1 MPQIHQIAGVGT
13 EEVLI
18 GQSLLEILERAGH
31 REFAAQRMHDDRVP
45 NRLEIQ
51 HIRQLHAHLP
61 PAGLD
66 EQRLAATPTHHIDR
80 PFQLLAE
87 CEVRHRLEQI
97 GERLHFVPVDRVLR
111 GGGDEH
117 DNHSVVALADAPG
130 RRHAVHVLHLDVQKQ
145 NVVHRRIILDDLLT
159 IVEYG
164 NREFRTGFAAVLIE
178 IVKHPLAGGG
188 IVLDHSNPDIAH
200 DRTFLSRLLQASYPD
215 VPDIGRIPAA
225 FVRRRYAGDME
236 QDPLVSIIIPVY
248 KVEKFLDECVASVA
262 AQTYANLEILLV
274 DDGSPDNCP
283 AMCDAWAARDPRI
296 RVIHKPNGGLSD
308 ARNAGIAEAI
318 GAYIYFA
325 DSDDTVAPTLVEDCL
340 NAMREYDADLVM
352 FQFDTISENNK
363 PLLSNYRHNDFTEV
377 QVLTPVEA
385 IKKQV
390 KAEIDG
396 YFWAFLAPAS
406 TYQGTGFSFPVG
418 RKIEDLSRICNV
430 IGEATR
436 VVRLPK
442 ALYHYRM
449 REGSITASWDPQL
462 TRDWTRAADDREEYI
477 VHRFPELKGFMTL
490 QQLNFFANL
499 DYETMR
505 QSLIAGLKIDPED
518 ADALRRRIEGLT
530 KSADEGD
537 EPVPE
542 TLRELLGLLKLG
554 ITKVADGTFGKAD
567 GSSTDG
573 DAENDDVTLADRFRD
588 MREDWRQLRIQRIED
603 AEERKAER
611 KAARNGVTFESV
623 SH

>member
-1 MPQIHQIAGVGT
+1 
-13 EEVLI
+13 
-18 GQSLLEILERAGH
+18 
-31 REFAAQRMHDDRVP
+31 
-45 NRLEIQ
+45 
-51 HIRQLHAHLP
+51 
-61 PAGLD
+61 
-66 EQRLAATPTHHIDR
+66 
-80 PFQLLAE
+80 
-87 CEVRHRLEQI
+87 
-97 GERLHFVPVDRVLR
+97 
-111 GGGDEH
+111 
-117 DNHSVVALADAPG
+117 
-130 RRHAVHVLHLDVQKQ
+130 
-145 NVVHRRIILDDLLT
+145 
-159 IVEYG
+159 
-164 NREFRTGFAAVLIE
+164 
-178 IVKHPLAGGG
+178 
-188 IVLDHSNPDIAH
+188 
-200 DRTFLSRLLQASYPD
+200 
-215 VPDIGRIPAA
+215 
-225 FVRRRYAGDME
+225 
-236 QDPLVSIIIPVY
+236 
-248 KVEKFLDECVASVA
+248 
-262 AQTYANLEILLV
+262 
-274 DDGSPDNCP
+274 
-283 AMCDAWAARDPRI
+283 
-296 RVIHKPNGGLSD
+296 VIHKPNGGLSD
-308 ARNAGIAEAI
+308 ARNSGIAEAI

-377 QVLTPVEA
+377 QVLTPVEV

-554 ITKVADGTFGKAD
+554 IAKVADGTFGKAD

-603 AEERKAER
+603 AEERKTER

>member
-1 MPQIHQIAGVGT
+1 
-13 EEVLI
+13 
-18 GQSLLEILERAGH
+18 
-31 REFAAQRMHDDRVP
+31 
-45 NRLEIQ
+45 
-51 HIRQLHAHLP
+51 
-61 PAGLD
+61 
-66 EQRLAATPTHHIDR
+66 
-80 PFQLLAE
+80 
-87 CEVRHRLEQI
+87 
-97 GERLHFVPVDRVLR
+97 
-111 GGGDEH
+111 
-117 DNHSVVALADAPG
+117 
-130 RRHAVHVLHLDVQKQ
+130 
-145 NVVHRRIILDDLLT
+145 
-159 IVEYG
+159 
-164 NREFRTGFAAVLIE
+164 
-178 IVKHPLAGGG
+178 
-188 IVLDHSNPDIAH
+188 
-200 DRTFLSRLLQASYPD
+200 
-215 VPDIGRIPAA
+215 
-225 FVRRRYAGDME
+225 ME

-262 AQTYANLEILLV
+262 AKTYANLEILLV

-308 ARNAGIAEAI
+308 ARNSGIAEAI

-377 QVLTPVEA
+377 QVLTPVEV

-436 VVRLPK
+436 V
-442 ALYHYRM
+442 
-449 REGSITASWDPQL
+449 
-462 TRDWTRAADDREEYI
+462 WTRAADDREEYI

>member
-1 MPQIHQIAGVGT
+1 M
-13 EEVLI
+13 
-18 GQSLLEILERAGH
+18 R
-31 REFAAQRMHDDRVP
+31 
-45 NRLEIQ
+45 RLG
-51 HIRQLHAHLP
+51 RPRPAH
-61 PAGLD
+61 
-66 EQRLAATPTHHIDR
+66 T
-80 PFQLLAE
+80 
-87 CEVRHRLEQI
+87 
-97 GERLHFVPVDRVLR
+97 
-111 GGGDEH
+111 
-117 DNHSVVALADAPG
+117 
-130 RRHAVHVLHLDVQKQ
+130 
-145 NVVHRRIILDDLLT
+145 
-159 IVEYG
+159 
-164 NREFRTGFAAVLIE
+164 
-178 IVKHPLAGGG
+178 
-188 IVLDHSNPDIAH
+188 
-200 DRTFLSRLLQASYPD
+200 
-215 VPDIGRIPAA
+215 
-225 FVRRRYAGDME
+225 
-236 QDPLVSIIIPVY
+236 
-248 KVEKFLDECVASVA
+248 
-262 AQTYANLEILLV
+262 
-274 DDGSPDNCP
+274 
-283 AMCDAWAARDPRI
+283 RDSQ
-296 RVIHKPNGGLSD
+296 PNGGLSD
-308 ARNAGIAEAI
+308 ARNSGIAEAI

-449 REGSITASWDPQL
+449 REGSITANWDPQL

-505 QSLIAGLKIDPED
+505 QSLIVGLKIDPED

-567 GSSTDG
+567 GSGTDG

-588 MREDWRQLRIQRIED
+588 MREDWRQLRIQRIEN

-611 KAARNGVTFESV
+611 KAERNGVTFESV
-623 SH
+623 LH

>member
-1 MPQIHQIAGVGT
+1 
-13 EEVLI
+13 
-18 GQSLLEILERAGH
+18 
-31 REFAAQRMHDDRVP
+31 
-45 NRLEIQ
+45 
-51 HIRQLHAHLP
+51 
-61 PAGLD
+61 
-66 EQRLAATPTHHIDR
+66 
-80 PFQLLAE
+80 
-87 CEVRHRLEQI
+87 
-97 GERLHFVPVDRVLR
+97 
-111 GGGDEH
+111 
-117 DNHSVVALADAPG
+117 
-130 RRHAVHVLHLDVQKQ
+130 
-145 NVVHRRIILDDLLT
+145 
-159 IVEYG
+159 
-164 NREFRTGFAAVLIE
+164 
-178 IVKHPLAGGG
+178 
-188 IVLDHSNPDIAH
+188 
-200 DRTFLSRLLQASYPD
+200 
-215 VPDIGRIPAA
+215 
-225 FVRRRYAGDME
+225 ME

-283 AMCDAWAARDPRI
+283 AMCDAWAARDPRV
-296 RVIHKPNGGLSD
+296 RVIHKPTGGLSD
-308 ARNAGIAEAI
+308 ARNAGIAGAT
-318 GAYIYFA
+318 GAYLYFA

-554 ITKVADGTFGKAD
+554 VTKVADGTFEKQACHGPNHTTPPETPIKLTTFQTRHLPW
-567 GSSTDG
+567 ST
-573 DAENDDVTLADRFRD
+573 VR
-588 MREDWRQLRIQRIED
+588 
-603 AEERKAER
+603 
-611 KAARNGVTFESV
+611 V
-623 SH
+623 

>member
-1 MPQIHQIAGVGT
+1 
-13 EEVLI
+13 
-18 GQSLLEILERAGH
+18 
-31 REFAAQRMHDDRVP
+31 
-45 NRLEIQ
+45 
-51 HIRQLHAHLP
+51 
-61 PAGLD
+61 
-66 EQRLAATPTHHIDR
+66 
-80 PFQLLAE
+80 
-87 CEVRHRLEQI
+87 
-97 GERLHFVPVDRVLR
+97 
-111 GGGDEH
+111 
-117 DNHSVVALADAPG
+117 
-130 RRHAVHVLHLDVQKQ
+130 
-145 NVVHRRIILDDLLT
+145 
-159 IVEYG
+159 
-164 NREFRTGFAAVLIE
+164 
-178 IVKHPLAGGG
+178 
-188 IVLDHSNPDIAH
+188 
-200 DRTFLSRLLQASYPD
+200 
-215 VPDIGRIPAA
+215 
-225 FVRRRYAGDME
+225 ME
-236 QDPLVSIIIPVY
+236 QEPLVSIIIPVY

-308 ARNAGIAEAI
+308 ARNSGIAEAI

-377 QVLTPVEA
+377 QVLTPVEV

-449 REGSITASWDPQL
+449 REGSITANWDPQL

-530 KSADEGD
+530 QSADEGD

-542 TLRELLGLLKLG
+542 TLRELLGLPKLG
-554 ITKVADGTFGKAD
+554 IAKVADGTFGKAD